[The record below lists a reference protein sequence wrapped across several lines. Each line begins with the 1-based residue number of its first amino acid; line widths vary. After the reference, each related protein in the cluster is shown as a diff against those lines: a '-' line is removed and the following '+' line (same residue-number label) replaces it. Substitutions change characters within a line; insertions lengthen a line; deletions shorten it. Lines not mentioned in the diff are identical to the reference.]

1 MTATQKS
8 LDKLEQHTDK
18 KTHENQQMQRQT
30 SASETQAVPCSRTGW
45 ALITWRAA
53 LQKKAWVSRGQG
65 AEHEAAEHACSDN
78 C

>member
-30 SASETQAVPCSRTGW
+30 SASETQQCHAP
-45 ALITWRAA
+45 
-53 LQKKAWVSRGQG
+53 GQAG
-65 AEHEAAEHACSDN
+65 H
-78 C
+78 